1 MSKAALRGRFFVGD
15 APCVPA
21 YIRGT
26 VAGAPW
32 TMLPTPNM
40 LLAALPRAT
49 LRDIR
54 AALDPVTL
62 ALGDVLHEP
71 GQPLRHVYFPLT
83 CLVSLI
89 VVVEERLALEVALV
103 GRDGMV
109 GVSLALGGRLSP
121 VRAVVQGEGSAL
133 RMTKAALRTS
143 LAGHAP
149 LGTVLQGYA
158 NSLIGQIARTAGCNR
173 FHLLEARLARWLLM
187 TRDRVESADFMM
199 TQEFLSTMLGV
210 RRVGI
215 SDAASSFQR
224 RRLIEYSRG
233 HITILDH
240 EGLEAASCAC
250 YAHDAGISQALPAWR
265 PPG

>member
-1 MSKAALRGRFFVGD
+1 
-15 APCVPA
+15 
-21 YIRGT
+21 
-26 VAGAPW
+26 
-32 TMLPTPNM
+32 MLPISNM
-40 LLAALPRAT
+40 LLAALPRAA

-62 ALGDVLHEP
+62 VLGDVLHEP
-71 GQPLRHVYFPLT
+71 GRPLRHVYFPVT

-89 VVVEERLALEVALV
+89 VVVEDRLALEVALV
-103 GRDGMV
+103 GREGVV
-109 GVSLALGGRLSP
+109 GVSLALGGQRSP
-121 VRAVVQGEGSAL
+121 VRAVVQGAGSAL

-173 FHLLEARLARWLLM
+173 FHLIEARLARWLLM

-224 RRLIEYSRG
+224 RHLIEYSRG

-240 EGLEAASCAC
+240 EGLEAASCSC
-250 YAHDAGISQALPAWR
+250 YAIDVADARALPVWR
-265 PPG
+265 PAG

>member
-1 MSKAALRGRFFVGD
+1 MPPIS
-15 APCVPA
+15 
-21 YIRGT
+21 
-26 VAGAPW
+26 
-32 TMLPTPNM
+32 NM

-54 AALDPVTL
+54 AALEPVTL
-62 ALGDVLHEP
+62 VLGDVLHEP

-83 CLVSLI
+83 SLVSLI

-103 GRDGMV
+103 GREGV
-109 GVSLALGGRLSP
+109 AGVSLALGGRRSP
-121 VRAVVQGEGSAL
+121 VRAVVQGGGSAF
-133 RMTKAALRTS
+133 RMTRAALRS
-143 LAGHAP
+143 SVDAHAP
-149 LGTVLQGYA
+149 LRIALQGYA

-173 FHLLEARLARWLLM
+173 FHLLESRLARWLLM
-187 TRDRVESADFMM
+187 TRDRVEAADFMM

-224 RRLIEYSRG
+224 RHLIEYSRG

-250 YAHDAGISQALPAWR
+250 YAHDAAVSRALPTWR
-265 PPG
+265 PLSGGTQQT

>member
-1 MSKAALRGRFFVGD
+1 
-15 APCVPA
+15 
-21 YIRGT
+21 
-26 VAGAPW
+26 
-32 TMLPTPNM
+32 MLPISNK

-49 LRDIR
+49 LRDI
-54 AALDPVTL
+54 LPILHPITL
-62 ALGDVLHEP
+62 ALGDVLQEP

-89 VVVEERLALEVALV
+89 VVVDDHLALEVALV
-103 GRDGMV
+103 GREGVV
-109 GVSLALGGRLSP
+109 GVSLVLGADLSP
-121 VRAVVQGEGSAL
+121 DRAVVQGAGSAL
-133 RMTKAALRTS
+133 RVTKAALRTA
-143 LAGHAP
+143 LRGHAP
-149 LGTVLQGYA
+149 VQKVLQRYTNTLMGE
-158 NSLIGQIARTAGCNR
+158 IARTAGCNR

-224 RRLIEYSRG
+224 RHLIEYSRG

-240 EGLEAASCAC
+240 EGLEAASCPC
-250 YAHDAGISQALPAWR
+250 YGHDAADSPALPAWR
-265 PPG
+265 PAG